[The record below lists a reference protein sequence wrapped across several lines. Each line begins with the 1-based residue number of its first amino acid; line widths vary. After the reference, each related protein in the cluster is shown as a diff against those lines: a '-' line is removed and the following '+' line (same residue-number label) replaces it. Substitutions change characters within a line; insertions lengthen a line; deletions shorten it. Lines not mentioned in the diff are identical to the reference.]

1 MNCGS
6 VEVLKSGTTL
16 QDKMKTK
23 IAHLTSVHP
32 RWDVRVLYKE
42 CVYLAMAGLEVHL
55 FVADGKGDE
64 IVDGVEIHD
73 LGVQYNNRLGRF
85 FHTPNALFRKAIK
98 FDCAIY
104 HIHDPEMLQVIHKLK
119 KRNKIT
125 IYDIHED
132 VPRQILTK
140 SYIPRYLRK
149 IISFLFEKYENFIVK
164 KVDFLIVATPHICDR
179 FKKHNSNTEIIRNY
193 PINYILI
200 DSEKCVK
207 RNEICYFGGISDI
220 RGINN
225 ILRAIGNIDVKI
237 HLAGFFESDKYK
249 QQLMSYPE
257 WNKVIYHGLLS
268 KQELQKLLAF
278 SKIGLVTLLPMTNFI
293 DALPVKMFEYMAA
306 GVPVIASN
314 FPLWKEIIEGNNCGI
329 CVNPNDP
336 SEIGRAISY
345 LLENESIA
353 LEMGMNGRKAV
364 IQKYNWD
371 NEGKRLIGIYS
382 KLLEL

>member
-1 MNCGS
+1 MKCGF
-6 VEVLKSGTTL
+6 VEVLKSGLTL
-16 QDKMKTK
+16 QDKMKPK

-32 RWDVRVLYKE
+32 RWDVRILYKE
-42 CVYLAMAGLEVHL
+42 CVCLAMADFEVHL

-64 IVDGVEIHD
+64 IIDGVEIHD
-73 LGVQYNNRLGRF
+73 LGIQHSNRFGRF
-85 FHTPNALFRKAIK
+85 FKTPNALFSKAIK
-98 FDCAIY
+98 FDCTIY
-104 HIHDPEMLQVIHKLK
+104 HIHDPEMLQVIPKLK
-119 KRNKIT
+119 NKNKIT

-149 IISFLFEKYENFIVK
+149 IISVLFEKYENQIVK
-164 KVDFLIVATPHICDR
+164 KVDFLIVATPHIYNR
-179 FKKHNSNTEIIRNY
+179 FKKLNANTEIIRNY
-193 PINYILI
+193 PINNFLI
-200 DSEKCVK
+200 EEEKCVK

-225 ILRAIGNIDVKI
+225 ILRAISNIDVKLN
-237 HLAGFFESDKYK
+237 LAGLFESDNYK
-249 QQLMSYPE
+249 QLLMSYPE
-257 WNKVIYHGLLS
+257 WNKVIYHGILS
-268 KQELQKLLAF
+268 TQEMQKLLAY
-278 SKIGLVTLLPMTNFI
+278 SKIGLVTLLPMINFI

-314 FPLWKEIIEGNNCGI
+314 FPLWKEIVEGNNCGI
-329 CVNPNDP
+329 CVNPTDP

-353 LEMGMNGRKAV
+353 LELGMNGRKAV

-371 NEGKRLIGIYS
+371 NEGKRLSSIYN